1 MIAIREKNC
10 GNCEYCVRSSTTRF
24 RCKALPTDPTQI
36 WNGNPAEHWCGLY
49 WTAATST
56 DTKSSTAVK
65 IPSKKD

>member
-1 MIAIREKNC
+1 
-10 GNCEYCVRSSTTRF
+10 
-24 RCKALPTDPTQI
+24 
-36 WNGNPAEHWCGLY
+36 LY